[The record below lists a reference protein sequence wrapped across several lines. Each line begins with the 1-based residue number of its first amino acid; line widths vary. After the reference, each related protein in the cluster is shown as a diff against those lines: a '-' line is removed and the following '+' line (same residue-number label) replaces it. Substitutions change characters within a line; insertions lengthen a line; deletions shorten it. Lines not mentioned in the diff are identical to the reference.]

1 MSEGAS
7 EEEDDE
13 NKISDSDLDQPNDD
27 LPDSKAWGKK
37 KRAFY
42 HGDALNDKKGICLK
56 LTESFCNLHDFHDF
70 QYFSIDYLNEE
81 DEEAAKMEEEEA
93 KTTQKRWA
101 SELDNADLSLD
112 LLADD
117 IVIN

>member
-1 MSEGAS
+1 MS

-27 LPDSKAWGKK
+27 LPDAKAWGKK

-56 LTESFCNLHDFHDF
+56 FTNSFRNFRDFRNF
-70 QYFSIDYLNEE
+70 YCFSADYLNEE

-93 KTTQKRWA
+93 KSTQKRWA
-101 SELDNADLSLD
+101 SEIDSADLSLD
-112 LLADD
+112 LLTDD
-117 IVIN
+117 IVMN